1 MTRIIL
7 DWHDAGAADDAG
19 DDAEKSTDV
28 TSIFMSSAWLQMF
41 TKKKIRHTT
50 MVTVV
55 LMMDDDIDDRRDHAA
70 EQGM

>member
-1 MTRIIL
+1 M
-7 DWHDAGAADDAG
+7 
-19 DDAEKSTDV
+19 